1 MFRNNYNEQMVQN
14 NEQWGFTMTIFLLI
28 IIYLAFISLGLPDS
42 LLGVAWPVME
52 SDLGATLDTA
62 GFLFM
67 TVAGATIISSLV
79 SGKAL
84 KRFGTGKVTFV
95 SVLMTAGALLGFH
108 FAPSVVWLVVCA
120 IPLGLGAGAVD
131 AGLNDYVAT
140 HYKAHHMSWLHCFWG
155 VGATLGPIIMAQYIS
170 GQNTWRSGYF
180 TISGIQFALVIIL
193 FLTLPLW
200 NRVTNTSNIALKE
213 DSDDLEDAAFA
224 EDSKEI
230 KPLQVSGVKLAL
242 ASFLFYCGVEATVGL
257 WGSSFL
263 VNVKELP
270 AAQAAQWVS
279 LYYGG
284 ITIGRL
290 ITGFITFKMSNFHL
304 IRMGQIIALVGSALL
319 FLPLPTIFSLVG
331 FIMIGLGL
339 APIFPCMLHE
349 TPTRFGKK
357 HSQTIMGYQMAV
369 AYTGSTFIPPLLGFI
384 ASRSTIGIF
393 PICIVLFVTAM
404 LLSSEKLNSLLKQ
417 KVLLKK
423 DTSSTTSY

>member
-1 MFRNNYNEQMVQN
+1 
-14 NEQWGFTMTIFLLI
+14 MTIFLLV

-42 LLGVAWPVME
+42 LLGVAWPVMQ
-52 SDLGATLDTA
+52 SDFGAPLDTA

-67 TVAGATIISSLV
+67 TIAGGTIISSLV
-79 SGKAL
+79 SGKVIN
-84 KRFGTGKVTFV
+84 RFGTSKVTVV

-108 FAPSVVWLVVCA
+108 FAPSIVWLVVCA

-155 VGATLGPIIMAQYIS
+155 VGATLGPIIMAQFIS
-170 GQNTWRSGYF
+170 GQSSWRNGYF
-180 TISGIQFALVIIL
+180 TIAGIQFVLVIIL

-200 NRVTNTSNIALKE
+200 NRVTKTSTITVNE
-213 DSDDLEDAAFA
+213 ERVDDHEDAK
-224 EDSKEI
+224 DV
-230 KPLQVSGVKLAL
+230 KPLQIKGVKLAL
-242 ASFLFYCGVEATVGL
+242 ISFLFYCGVESTVGL

-263 VNVKELP
+263 VNVKELD
-270 AAQAAQWVS
+270 AALAAQWVS

-284 ITIGRL
+284 ITIGRF
-290 ITGFITFKMSNFHL
+290 ITGFITFKIRNLTL
-304 IRMGQIIALVGSALL
+304 IRMGQLIALVGAALL
-319 FLPLPTIFSLVG
+319 FLPLPSTFSLVG

-369 AYTGSTFIPPLLGFI
+369 AYTGSTLMPPLLGFI
-384 ASRSTIGIF
+384 ASHSTIGIF
-393 PICIVLFVTAM
+393 PFCIVVFVAAM
-404 LLSSEKLNSLLKQ
+404 LLSSEKLNSLLKKQ
-417 KVLLKK
+417 GLLNRE
-423 DTSSTTSY
+423 DTSSTAF